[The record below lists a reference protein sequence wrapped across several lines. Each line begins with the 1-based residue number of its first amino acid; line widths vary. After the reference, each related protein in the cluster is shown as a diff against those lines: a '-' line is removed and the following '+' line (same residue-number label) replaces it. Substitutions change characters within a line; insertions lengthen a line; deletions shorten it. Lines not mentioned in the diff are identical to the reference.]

1 MTTYRIFISDTNE
14 IHIRNKNHD
23 SMNRIQLTK
32 RTFSAIAKADEYLRS
47 LQLSSITSKVVQ
59 LAIRNYLDIPD
70 REAIPEFL
78 LDQLV
83 AVPELSFNE
92 IKVYLLQSKV
102 EFRINAQNAF
112 TVKKADRKL
121 WISPLDDGKWIT
133 IRYID
138 GQASHK
144 ATVSSLEEFAQAYEC
159 FATKEATE

>member
-1 MTTYRIFISDTNE
+1 MTTYRIFNSDTNE

-47 LQLSSITSKVVQ
+47 LQPSSITSKVVQ
-59 LAIRNYLDIPD
+59 LAIRNYL
-70 REAIPEFL
+70 AIPEFL

-112 TVKKADRKL
+112 TAKKDDRKL
-121 WISPLDDGKWIT
+121 WISPLTDGKWIT
-133 IRYID
+133 ICYID

-144 ATVSSLEEFAQAYEC
+144 ATVSSLEEFALVYEH
-159 FATKEATE
+159 FANKEVIE